1 MRTLTIKKGGG
12 KGNFTPGWHTMT
24 VSSAKYGTLMT
35 DSGEAKYI
43 DVWFEGYSE
52 NFTLRIYA
60 KTNEGGEEW
69 AIGQLFRF
77 ANAGLTD
84 ALDGPDG
91 NVVIKL
97 DDSAGNLKGHDINVF
112 LYKDGEY
119 SRALKRVAPTVFEND
134 IESFNEND
142 VEYWQGRA
150 EDYYLKYIKDGGS
163 ANGSSNGFVADTTP
177 IPVATSDPVNEEIP
191 F

>member
-12 KGNFTPGWHTMT
+12 KGNFAPGWHTMAIDH
-24 VSSAKYGTLMT
+24 AKYGTLMT
-35 DSGEAKYI
+35 DDKGEVKYI
-43 DVWFEGYSE
+43 DVWFNGYSE

-60 KTNEGGEEW
+60 KTNESGEEW

-84 ALDGPDG
+84 ALDSPDG
-91 NVVIKL
+91 NIVVKL
-97 DDSAGNLKGHDINVF
+97 DDAAINLKAHDINVF

-119 SRALKRVAPTVFEND
+119 SRALKRVAPTVFENN

-142 VEYWQGRA
+142 VEYWKGRA
-150 EDYYLKYIKDGGS
+150 EDYYLKYIKNG
-163 ANGSSNGFVADTTP
+163 GSSNGSTGFVPESTP
-177 IPVATSDPVNEEIP
+177 IPALTADTVEEEVP